1 MSFVNI
7 YGGFERVVQTHGCA
21 LRKLYAWRGL
31 TVQPLWRDLQNAV
44 RKAAAAKAVEDA
56 VVMKVASEV
65 AALQAKKGEDA
76 AAEDWEESHAEGD
89 EPKSSDHDSAAD
101 PNGSES
107 RQTLRHSQDAQTM
120 FSIVQ

>member
-21 LRKLYAWRGL
+21 LRKLYAWRGR

-56 VVMKVASEV
+56 VVMKVAREV

-76 AAEDWEESHAEGD
+76 AAEDIKYIKPYVHYNVDMAMFKYVCKRYVFS
-89 EPKSSDHDSAAD
+89 PKKQS
-101 PNGSES
+101 
-107 RQTLRHSQDAQTM
+107 TLDGKEKA
-120 FSIVQ
+120 